1 MSVSM
6 IPPAAAP
13 AFLVDAGW
21 GGADIRPLAGDASF
35 RRYFRV
41 HKGNE
46 CAVLMDAPPP
56 YEDPRPFITIA
67 EYLSAI
73 GLSAPRILH
82 RDLEQG
88 LLLIEDF
95 GDVRMRETV
104 DADIASETEIYTG
117 VVDVLIT
124 LHQHRPLP
132 TLTQQ
137 SVALFLEEVGLFTQ
151 WYCPA
156 VGLSVDEAAYRSA
169 WKAVLTPV
177 MAALEN
183 SVTVLRDYHAEN
195 IMLIEGGAGTL
206 RYGLLDFQ
214 DALAGHPAYDL
225 VSMLEDA
232 RRDVTPAVERAM
244 LAHYRAAMGAGSEFE
259 TAYWVLGAQR
269 NTRILGVFSRLWK
282 RDDKPRYRS
291 FQPRMWGLLERN
303 LAHPALAPLKHWFDA
318 NVPPEKRAPFWAEFL

>member
-6 IPPAAAP
+6 IPPAVAP
-13 AFLVDAGW
+13 AFLADAGW
-21 GGADIRPLAGDASF
+21 GGAEIRPLAGDASF

-41 HKGNE
+41 HHGKKR
-46 CAVLMDAPPP
+46 AVLMDAPPP
-56 YEDPRPFITIA
+56 QEDPRPFIAVA
-67 EYLSAI
+67 EYLSGI

-104 DADIASETEIYTG
+104 DANIATEMKTYAG

-124 LHQHRPLP
+124 LHKHTPPP
-132 TLTQQ
+132 TLMQQ
-137 SVALFLEEVGLFTQ
+137 SVEIFLDEVGLFPE
-151 WYCPA
+151 WYCPT
-156 VGLSVDEAAYRSA
+156 VGLKVDEAGYRAA
-169 WKAVLTPV
+169 WEAVLTPV
-177 MAALEN
+177 MVALEKP
-183 SVTVLRDYHAEN
+183 VTVLRDFHAEN
-195 IMLIEGGAGTL
+195 IMLIEGGAGTA

-214 DALAGHPAYDL
+214 DALSGHPAYDL

-232 RRDVTPAVERAM
+232 RRDVTPSVERAM
-244 LAHYRAAMGAGSEFE
+244 LGHYIVTTGAGPEFE

-282 RDDKPRYRS
+282 RDDKLRYRS
-291 FQPRMWGLLERN
+291 FQPRMWGLLERD
-303 LAHPALAPLKHWFDA
+303 LQHGALAPLKDWFDA
-318 NVPPEKRAPFWAEFL
+318 NVPPEKRASFWAEFV

>member
-169 WKAVLTPV
+169 WEAVLAPV

-303 LAHPALAPLKHWFDA
+303 LAYPALAPLKHWFDA